1 MENLSSFNI
10 NILMVTRLIIRK
22 GNRKIKM
29 ISTRM
34 KSRRRNLRLCAMML
48 LKESKLCKKIPKKN
62 LTNEFIKFNNRQV
75 NLISLLSCKIKV

>member
-1 MENLSSFNI
+1 MVLTYFLSD
-10 NILMVTRLIIRK
+10 R
-22 GNRKIKM
+22 NRKIKM

-34 KSRRRNLRLCAMML
+34 KSRRRNLRLYAMML

-62 LTNEFIKFNNRQV
+62 LTNEFIKFSNRQV